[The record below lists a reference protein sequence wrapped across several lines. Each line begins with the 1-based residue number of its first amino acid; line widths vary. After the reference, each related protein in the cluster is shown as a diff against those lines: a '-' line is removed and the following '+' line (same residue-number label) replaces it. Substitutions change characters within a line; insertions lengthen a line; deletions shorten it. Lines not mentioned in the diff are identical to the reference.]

1 MHAKLK
7 TIFLLF
13 ILLVSMAGAA
23 PIARIMKSEGN
34 VLIKRMGKSTFT
46 IPGKPGLGINN
57 GDAIKVGEE
66 GFAVAIFIDDKSV
79 IKIREKTQFEFIES
93 SNSRTLD
100 VEQGTIFND
109 IKKEGRTKTFR
120 VETPVSVASVK
131 GTEFAVVSS
140 PAGIDQVFCASGQL
154 DVQNLISGQ
163 SVLVG
168 PGQKAISN
176 AMGNVMELPFTPD
189 DYPADPEGVQPE
201 IRTEPQSEPDTEQP
215 QQQRQRQRSTEQES
229 QEEQDEEPEEEPDT
243 EEDQSQ
249 EQTES
254 DDSSSESRP
263 SKPEPR
269 KPFGM
274 GLGVG
279 SVTIDGVLYN
289 QIALRPEINIGKI
302 GIGLDLVFYI
312 DNDGNIKED
321 EWDFKSDPGRILDK
335 ILFLRWGEESDP
347 FWVKF
352 GSLDNVTLG
361 YGGILSGYS
370 NMMEFPT
377 VRRIGL
383 NTGINIAGFGGQL
396 FMSNIKDFNRGGT
409 LLGLRGT
416 YKVSDSFP
424 LTVGLNFITDMNQF
438 SGLKDIDE
446 DTYPDIFDDF
456 PDNENLWNDTDGDG
470 ISDYNGGLEEPEGG
484 WDIDGDGDNDLAN
497 WAGGTDV
504 EELKGKPFSLADN
517 KSSVTGF
524 AFDIGY
530 PLLKS
535 KSFSL
540 NVYTEFNFLSFPEV
554 GSDGDIFYRPEYSG
568 KSFSIPGLRASLFN
582 FLQLNYEFRIKSGYF
597 VPQFFDQSYDI
608 ARVVPEYIDGSA
620 IVKTKD
626 MTLFA
631 DSSMNVGLG
640 GHFGSISADA
650 FGFGSLYGSYTN
662 MTSETDTVNSF
673 VAALTLNAER
683 IPKLS
688 EATAYY
694 QRSNDKNPFDFE
706 NPSVN
711 TVMGY
716 RLGYELGKGISVIMD
731 YRQFYRYTGALNDD
745 GTGKLEPVVQ
755 TTIETSFNF

>member
-1 MHAKLK
+1 MRTKHK
-7 TIFLLF
+7 TIILLF
-13 ILLVSMAGAA
+13 TIIVNIASAA

-66 GFAVAIFIDDKSV
+66 GFMVAIFIDDKSV

-100 VEQGTIFND
+100 VEQGTMFFN

-131 GTEFAVVSS
+131 GTDFAVVSS
-140 PAGIDQVFCASGQL
+140 PAGIDQVFCATGQL
-154 DVQNLISGQ
+154 DVQNLVSGQ
-163 SVLVG
+163 SVVIG
-168 PGQKAISN
+168 AGQKAISN

-189 DYPADPEGVQPE
+189 DYPADPEGVQPVIE
-201 IRTEPQSEPDTEQP
+201 TEQEPESEPEQP
-215 QQQRQRQRSTEQES
+215 QQQRQQSTDQET
-229 QEEQDEEPEEEPDT
+229 QVEPDEEPGEESDA
-243 EEDQSQ
+243 EDVQ
-249 EQTES
+249 EREQMES
-254 DDSSSESRP
+254 DDTPSQPQS
-263 SKPEPR
+263 SKPEPK

-289 QIALRPEINIGKI
+289 QVALRPEINIGKI

-312 DNDGNIKED
+312 DNKGNIRED
-321 EWDFKSDPGRILDK
+321 DWDFKSDPSRIFDK

-370 NMMEFPT
+370 NMMEFPE

-383 NTGINIAGFGGQL
+383 NTGINIAGIGGQL
-396 FMSNIKDFNRGGT
+396 FMSNMKDFSRGGT

-416 YKVSDSFP
+416 YKVTDSFP
-424 LTVGLNFITDMNQF
+424 LTIGLNFITDMNQF

-446 DTYPDIFDDF
+446 DLYPDIFDDF
-456 PDNENLWNDTDGDG
+456 PNDENYYNDTDGDG
-470 ISDYNGGLEEPEGG
+470 IPDIHPGVKVPEEG
-484 WDIDGDGDNDLAN
+484 WDIDADGDNIYDEDDPEL
-497 WAGGTDV
+497 V
-504 EELKGKPFSLADN
+504 LKGVPFSLGDN
-517 KSSVTGF
+517 KSSVTGL
-524 AFDIGY
+524 AFDVGY

-535 KSFSL
+535 KVFSL
-540 NVYTEFNFLSFPEV
+540 DVYTEFNFLNFPEV
-554 GSDGDIFYRPEYSG
+554 GAPDSLFYRPNYSG
-568 KSFSIPGLRASLFN
+568 KSFSVPGLRASLFN
-582 FLQLNYEFRIKSGYF
+582 FLQLSYEFRIKDGYF

-608 ARVVPEYIDGSA
+608 NRVVPEYIDGSA

-631 DSSMNVGLG
+631 DSSMKEGLV

-688 EATAYY
+688 EATAFY
-694 QRSNDKNPFDFE
+694 QRTNDKNPFDFE

-716 RLGYELGKGISVIMD
+716 RLGYELGKGISVIWD
-731 YRQFYRYTGALNDD
+731 YRQFYRYMGALNDD

>member
-1 MHAKLK
+1 M
-7 TIFLLF
+7 IY
-13 ILLVSMAGAA
+13 SA
-23 PIARIMKSEGN
+23 PIARIMKAEGD
-34 VLIKRMGKSTFT
+34 VLIKRMGKNTFT
-46 IPGKPGLGINN
+46 IPGKPGLAINN

-79 IKIREKTQFEFIES
+79 VKIREKTQFEFIES

-131 GTEFAVVSS
+131 GTEFAVVSNPS
-140 PAGIDQVFCASGQL
+140 GVDQIFCATGQL

-163 SVLVG
+163 TVAVSAG
-168 PGQKAISN
+168 EKAISN
-176 AMGNVMELPFTPD
+176 AMGSVMELPFTPD
-189 DYPADPEGVQPE
+189 DYPADPEGVRPEMPTKSQPKPKSK
-201 IRTEPQSEPDTEQP
+201 PQAPKPQP
-215 QQQRQRQRSTEQES
+215 KQ
-229 QEEQDEEPEEEPDT
+229 
-243 EEDQSQ
+243 Q
-249 EQTES
+249 EQTQEQQQADPEPEPEPEQQEKQADS
-254 DDSSSESRP
+254 NDSSSQPEP
-263 SKPEPR
+263 SKKPAPK

-289 QIALRPEINIGKI
+289 QIALRPEINFGKL
-302 GIGLDLVFYI
+302 GIGLDLVFYM
-312 DNDGNIKED
+312 DNEGNVKQD
-321 EWDFKSDPGRILDK
+321 EWDFGNDPSKLLDK
-335 ILFLRWGEESDP
+335 ILYLRWGDVSDP
-347 FWVKF
+347 FWIKF

-370 NMMEFPT
+370 NMMEFPS
-377 VRRIGL
+377 VRRMGL
-383 NTGINIAGFGGQL
+383 NTGVNVAGFGGEL
-396 FMSNIKDFNRGGT
+396 FMSNMKDFSRGGT

-416 YKVSDSFP
+416 YRVSKSFP
-424 LTVGLNFITDMNQF
+424 LTIGMNFITDMNQF

-446 DTYPDIFDDF
+446 DKYPDIFDDF
-456 PDNENLWNDTDGDG
+456 PNDANYYNDTDGDG
-470 ISDYNGGLEEPEGG
+470 VPDIHPGVEAPEEG
-484 WDIDGDGDNDLAN
+484 WDIDSDGDNIYDEDDPEL
-497 WAGGTDV
+497 V
-504 EELKGKPFSLADN
+504 LKGVPFSLSDN
-517 KSSVTGF
+517 KSSVTGL
-524 AFDIGY
+524 AFDVGY

-535 KSFSL
+535 KVFSL
-540 NVYTEFNFLSFPEV
+540 DVYTEFNFLNFPEV
-554 GSDGDIFYRPEYSG
+554 GAPDSLFYRPNYSG
-568 KSFSIPGLRASLFN
+568 KSFSVPGLRASLFN
-582 FLQLNYEFRIKSGYF
+582 FLQLSYEFRIKDGYF
-597 VPQFFDQSYDI
+597 VPQFFDKSYDI
-608 ARVVPEYIDGSA
+608 NRVVPEYIDGSA

-631 DSSMNVGLG
+631 DSSMKEGLV

-688 EATAYY
+688 EATAFY
-694 QRSNDKNPFDFE
+694 QRTNDKNPFDFK

-716 RLGYELGKGISVIMD
+716 RLGYDLGKGISVIMD
-731 YRQFYRYTGALNDD
+731 YRQFYRFTGALNDD